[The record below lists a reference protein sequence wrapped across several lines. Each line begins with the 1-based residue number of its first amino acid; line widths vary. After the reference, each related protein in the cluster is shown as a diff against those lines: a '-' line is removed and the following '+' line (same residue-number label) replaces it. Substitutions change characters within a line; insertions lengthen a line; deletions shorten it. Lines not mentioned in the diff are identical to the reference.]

1 MPALLTSTAYFPP
14 AHWFVLADKC
24 GGWFTEAHENYQK
37 GGWRNRCRIAGPNG
51 EQLLSVPLEK
61 GKHQKKPIQEVRISY
76 RQEWWREHEQ
86 AIRTAY
92 GRSPYFEYY
101 AADLFAVVRARPETL
116 WALNEGLTEVILRL
130 LNWEIPRGETKSFVG
145 TEATDFRR
153 VADASASLLPYPQV
167 FTDRHGFLPGL
178 SILDALFCLG
188 PQLLTGQIAPQNPL
202 PGTPDG

>member
-1 MPALLTSTAYFPP
+1 MSPLLTSTAYFPP
-14 AHWFVLADKC
+14 AHWFTLAGQC
-24 GGWFTEAHENYQK
+24 GGWYTEAHENYQK

-51 EQLLSVPLEK
+51 VQLLSVPLEK

-101 AADLFAVVRARPETL
+101 AEDLFAVARSQPATL
-116 WALNEGLTEVILRL
+116 WALNQGLTETVLRL
-130 LNWEIPRGETKSFVG
+130 LHWDIPRLE
-145 TEATDFRR
+145 TEAFVSAGSPDFHRLPQP
-153 VADASASLLPYPQV
+153 AASLNPYPQV

-178 SILDALFCLG
+178 SVLDGLFCLG
-188 PQLLTGQIAPQNPL
+188 PQLLTSQIVFQNP
-202 PGTPDG
+202 PPDNLA